1 MIALGYYG
9 ENSFD
14 LLNKDNDKAAQ
25 DLIIEAKVENKN
37 FWLINLYYVNT
48 EPEKLSTLFYLSNVF
63 EKINANSNKSVLLGG
78 SFNLFLEAK
87 LETQGSNPVL
97 KREKN

>member
-25 DLIIEAKVENKN
+25 DLIIEAKVENEN
-37 FWLINLYYVNT
+37 F
-48 EPEKLSTLFYLSNVF
+48 
-63 EKINANSNKSVLLGG
+63 
-78 SFNLFLEAK
+78 
-87 LETQGSNPVL
+87 
-97 KREKN
+97 